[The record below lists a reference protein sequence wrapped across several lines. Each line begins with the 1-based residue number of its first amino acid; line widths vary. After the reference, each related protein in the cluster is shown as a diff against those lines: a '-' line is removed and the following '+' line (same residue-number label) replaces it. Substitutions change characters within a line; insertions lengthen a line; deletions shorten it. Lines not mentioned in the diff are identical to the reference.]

1 MDEDGFFMGE
11 LDGVRGLVPS
21 NFLTEA
27 PDQYSN
33 QGPNANNL
41 AQRTLNNASNRGRGI
56 GPGGRGP
63 PPPSGGLGGLNQ
75 RGPQRKGMFALVQ
88 SGFYSFFF
96 SFLRFLY
103 ILLFYTHSFSL
114 SQNNSTFVSFT
125 LSFIS
130 FANLLTSFLS
140 HSHSSERKFIWF
152 PSNFFLISGISCL
165 TTPTPLTLCSAF
177 VQYQI
182 VAFRFYSQY
191 CMTSK
196 TKQNAGLQISFNII
210 T

>member
-1 MDEDGFFMGE
+1 MALPRFLLRPPLQVELSFQTGAVILVYGDMDEDGFFMGE

-114 SQNNSTFVSFT
+114 SKQLNLRFVHSLFHFLRESSNLVS
-125 LSFIS
+125 LS
-130 FANLLTSFLS
+130 LS
-140 HSHSSERKFIWF
+140 
-152 PSNFFLISGISCL
+152 LIREKVYLVSI
-165 TTPTPLTLCSAF
+165 
-177 VQYQI
+177 
-182 VAFRFYSQY
+182 
-191 CMTSK
+191 
-196 TKQNAGLQISFNII
+196 
-210 T
+210 

>member
-96 SFLRFLY
+96 P
-103 ILLFYTHSFSL
+103 FYVFSTFYFSTLTLSL
-114 SQNNSTFVSFT
+114 SQNYSTFVSFT

-130 FANLLTSFLS
+130 FADLLTSFLS

-165 TTPTPLTLCSAF
+165 TTPTPLTLSSAF

-191 CMTSK
+191 YV
-196 TKQNAGLQISFNII
+196 
-210 T
+210 